1 MRIIED
7 PNLLSAP
14 DLCGCNFVPTM
25 GALHAGHGSL
35 VERARADGRPVVV
48 SIFVNPT
55 QFGPREDYARYP
67 RTLDADCALLEP
79 LGAAAVFVPSVEAIY
94 PRGLEA
100 ARAEA
105 AALALPD
112 AATKPG
118 LEDAFRPGH
127 YGGVCQVVARLFDLA
142 RPARAIFGE
151 KDWQQWRVLDGMV
164 AADPA
169 RWPGLAMEVSP
180 TVREPDGLA
189 MSSRNRYLRPEQR
202 EQALGLVRALQV
214 AASAQHPATAE
225 RLMRETLEDHGL
237 AVDYAVVRDDRTLLP
252 VGGFERPTR
261 GLVAARLDTV
271 RLIDTMA
278 LPVCR

>member
-1 MRIIED
+1 M
-7 PNLLSAP
+7 
-14 DLCGCNFVPTM
+14 
-25 GALHAGHGSL
+25 
-35 VERARADGRPVVV
+35 
-48 SIFVNPT
+48 
-55 QFGPREDYARYP
+55 
-67 RTLDADCALLEP
+67 
-79 LGAAAVFVPSVEAIY
+79 
-94 PRGLEA
+94 
-100 ARAEA
+100 
-105 AALALPD
+105 
-112 AATKPG
+112 PG

-127 YGGVCQVVARLFDLA
+127 YGGVCQVVARLFDLT
-142 RPARAIFGE
+142 RPSRAIFGE

-164 AADPA
+164 AAPPA
-169 RWPGLAMEVSP
+169 RWPGLAMEVAP
-180 TVREPDGLA
+180 TVREADGLA
-189 MSSRNRYLRPEQR
+189 MSSRNRYLRPAQR

-237 AVDYAVVRDDRTLLP
+237 AVDYAVVRDARTLMP

>member
-1 MRIIED
+1 MFVEFSDILVRVSGPAVWSSPAMRLVHD
-7 PNLLSAP
+7 ADTLAP
-14 DLCGCNFVPTM
+14 LAGCILVPTM
-25 GALHAGHGSL
+25 GALHEGHASL
-35 VERARADGRPVVV
+35 VRRAAGRGAPVVV
-48 SIFVNPT
+48 TVFVNPT
-55 QFGPREDYARYP
+55 QFAPHEDFARYP
-67 RTLDADCALLEP
+67 RTLDAD
-79 LGAAAVFVPSVEAIY
+79 VEI
-94 PRGLEA
+94 

-112 AATKPG
+112 AATQPG

>member
-1 MRIIED
+1 MQIVHD
-7 PNLLSAP
+7 PSSMAAFH
-14 DLCGCNFVPTM
+14 GCALVPTM
-25 GALHAGHGSL
+25 GALHDGHGSL
-35 VERARADGRPVVV
+35 IRQARLHGLPVVATV
-48 SIFVNPT
+48 FVNPT
-55 QFGPREDYARYP
+55 QFAPHEDFGKYP
-67 RTLDADCALLEP
+67 RTLDRDVALATQCGAD
-79 LGAAAVFVPSVEAIY
+79 AVFAPAAEDVYPAGPEAS
-94 PRGLEA
+94 RQE
-100 ARAEA
+100 AEA
-105 AALALPD
+105 WPLPPV
-112 AATKPG
+112 ACEPG
-118 LEDAFRPGH
+118 LEDACRPGH
-127 YGGVCQVVARLFDLA
+127 FNGVCQVVAQLFDLT
-142 RPARAIFGE
+142 RPALSVFGE
-151 KDWQQWRVLDGMV
+151 KDFQQLRVLTQMV
-164 AADPA
+164 AESGG
-169 RWPGLAMEVSP
+169 RWGALRVEPGA

-252 VGGFERPTR
+252 VGGFERLTR

>member
-1 MRIIED
+1 MRLVHD
-7 PNLLSAP
+7 ADSLAP
-14 DLCGCNFVPTM
+14 FAGCTLVPTM
-25 GALHAGHGSL
+25 GALHEGHASL
-35 VERARADGRPVVV
+35 VRRAAGRGRPVVV
-48 SIFVNPT
+48 TVFVNPT
-55 QFGPREDYARYP
+55 QFAPHEDFARYP
-67 RTLDADCALLEP
+67 RTLDADVGIARAA
-79 LGAAAVFVPSVEAIY
+79 GADAVFAPPPEAIY
-94 PRGLEA
+94 PRGVDA

-105 AALALPD
+105 TAIELP
-112 AATKPG
+112 AVATMPG

-127 YGGVCQVVARLFDLA
+127 YGGVCQVVARLFDLT
-142 RPARAIFGE
+142 RPSQAIFGE

-164 AADPA
+164 AAPPA
-169 RWPGLAMEVSP
+169 RWPGLAMEVAP
-180 TVREPDGLA
+180 TVREADGLA
-189 MSSRNRYLRPEQR
+189 MSSRNRYLRPAQR

-237 AVDYAVVRDDRTLLP
+237 AVDYAVVRDARTLMP